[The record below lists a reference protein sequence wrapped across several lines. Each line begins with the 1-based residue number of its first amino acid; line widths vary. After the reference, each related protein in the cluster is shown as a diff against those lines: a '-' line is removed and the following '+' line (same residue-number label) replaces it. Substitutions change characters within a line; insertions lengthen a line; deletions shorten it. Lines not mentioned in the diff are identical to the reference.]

1 MIRAVRS
8 CDCYLCFFFLM
19 IRRPQRSKR
28 TDTLL
33 PYTTLFRSRETFV
46 QGWDR
51 TGEGKTEEGGNTI
64 RGAVQHGQIDLFQ
77 QVHDEVFVRMQS
89 LARGCPLANE
99 TGATG
104 KCIECAFRRV
114 AVDAFDPIQD
124 AHDAVPARLEYLRPL
139 RHEALRAV
147 QGSHSSR
154 LTNGTWAGRALR
166 LHFGH
171 CIEQLGRS

>member
-1 MIRAVRS
+1 
-8 CDCYLCFFFLM
+8 M
-19 IRRPQRSKR
+19 IRRPPRSTR
-28 TDTLL
+28 TDTLF
-33 PYTTLFRSRETFV
+33 PYTTRFRS
-46 QGWDR
+46 R

-114 AVDAFDPIQD
+114 AVDSRKST
-124 AHDAVPARLEYLRPL
+124 RLNS
-139 RHEALRAV
+139 
-147 QGSHSSR
+147 SH
-154 LTNGTWAGRALR
+154 
-166 LHFGH
+166 
-171 CIEQLGRS
+171 

>member
-1 MIRAVRS
+1 
-8 CDCYLCFFFLM
+8 
-19 IRRPQRSKR
+19 
-28 TDTLL
+28 
-33 PYTTLFRSRETFV
+33 
-46 QGWDR
+46 
-51 TGEGKTEEGGNTI
+51 
-64 RGAVQHGQIDLFQ
+64 
-77 QVHDEVFVRMQS
+77 MQS

-147 QGSHSSR
+147 QGFHS
-154 LTNGTWAGRALR
+154 
-166 LHFGH
+166 
-171 CIEQLGRS
+171 RSEEHTSELQSLMRISSAAFCLKKKNIHHELPRTESGCSTQNT